1 MTRVWVSLLIVNV
14 AWAGHLLVSY
24 FLAWVACAG
33 DSAWLLAL
41 RHLTTVV
48 AGGTSLVALWQAY
61 RALTS
66 PAPAPPEGVRA
77 PIWAGEHGFLAL
89 VTVALGAI
97 LLLGVLMAGAANLV
111 LLPCQ

>member
-1 MTRVWVSLLIVNV
+1 MTRVWLALLIVNV

-24 FLAWVACAG
+24 FLAWMACSG
-33 DSAWLLAL
+33 DSTLLVTV

-48 AGGTSLVALWQAY
+48 AGGASLVALWVAY

-66 PAPAPPEGVRA
+66 PAPAPPEGMRES
-77 PIWAGEHGFLAL
+77 IWAGEQGFLAV
-89 VTVALGAI
+89 VTLALGSM

-111 LLPCQ
+111 LPPCQ